1 MSAIDQNPAPRLRP
15 ASTSRRRA
23 LAFLTLA
30 SLTVAC
36 GNDDQE
42 SGWGSDK
49 GKTGSFKMHKTS
61 GDGPGM

>member
-30 SLTVAC
+30 SLTVAW

-42 SGWGSDK
+42 SGGGTDK
-49 GKTGSFKMHKTS
+49 GKTGSFKMHKTI

>member
-1 MSAIDQNPAPRLRP
+1 MSGIEKKPSARLRHLK
-15 ASTSRRRA
+15 SSRRRT
-23 LAFLTLA
+23 LTLLA
-30 SLTVAC
+30 LTGLMVAC

-49 GKTGSFKMHKTS
+49 GKTGSFKMHKTI

>member
-15 ASTSRRRA
+15 VTTSRRRA
-23 LAFLTLA
+23 LAFTLA

-42 SGWGSDK
+42 SGWGTDK
-49 GKTGSFKMHKTS
+49 GKTGSFKMHKTI